1 MRLYSERKNNL
12 RPFTLHVEYVNTK
25 QDIRDFL
32 WDTPYYLFEEAIRQS
47 YTSIQRIHEIIDS
60 ITDTTALPT
69 TREIIVEALLN
80 ACTDLKDEIDHTT
93 IFHVELPNT
102 PTTYAKN
109 AVKPIIIR

>member
-1 MRLYSERKNNL
+1 MNYL
-12 RPFTLHVEYVNTK
+12 NTK
-25 QDIRDFL
+25 QEIRDFI

-69 TREIIVEALLN
+69 TREIVVDALLN
-80 ACTDLKDEIDHTT
+80 ACTDLTDEIDCKTF
-93 IFHVELPNT
+93 FHVDLPNT

-109 AVKPIIIR
+109 AVRPIIIP